1 MYCKHCGKQIDDD
14 STFCKYCGKSLSG
27 VTNLPSSL
35 IGFFKQRTVF
45 VALLV
50 IWILLASVISAHC
63 SSGNYNHSIPFIASF
78 SSLLATLVLFSLIYW
93 SYKNLCKFHITLINK
108 SDSVKVKLAKY
119 TYLTYTYCVP
129 FYAVVYNASDFIEG
143 IVVYYIILA
152 YIWLIPTLVICS
164 IYYIYKLKKNH

>member
-35 IGFFKQRTVF
+35 IGLFKQRTVF

-119 TYLTYTYCVP
+119 TYLAYTYFVP
-129 FYAVVYNASDFIEG
+129 FYVVIGACEVSSG
-143 IVVYYIILA
+143 ILIYYVVLA
-152 YIWLIPTLVICS
+152 FLWLIPTLVICS
-164 IYYIYKLKKNH
+164 IYYIYKLKNDH